1 VWEGGIKVADTKTE
15 KILYIGTHGGEDPE
29 RASLPFVLA
38 NAAIAM
44 DVEAVVVLQGAAV
57 FLAKKGYLQ
66 HVHAAG
72 FSPLKELLEIFL
84 ELGGR
89 LLVCIPCI
97 QERQIDESDLIE
109 NAVPTAGGNLTLE
122 ILSANATL
130 VY

>member
-1 VWEGGIKVADTKTE
+1 
-15 KILYIGTHGGEDPE
+15 
-29 RASLPFVLA
+29 
-38 NAAIAM
+38 M
-44 DVEAVVVLQGAAV
+44 
-57 FLAKKGYLQ
+57 
-66 HVHAAG
+66 
-72 FSPLKELLEIFL
+72 FL

-122 ILSANATL
+122 ILSAKATL